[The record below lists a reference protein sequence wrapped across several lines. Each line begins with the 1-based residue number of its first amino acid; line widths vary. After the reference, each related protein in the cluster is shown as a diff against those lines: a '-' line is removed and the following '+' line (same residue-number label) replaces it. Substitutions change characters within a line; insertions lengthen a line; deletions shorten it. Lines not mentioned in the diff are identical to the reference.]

1 MKRIYFKIILSLSII
16 LSSAFIHSDDYT
28 DDAAE
33 VDYYVPGILAND
45 AMQMVNFLL
54 CFFQKTNGSTFIDKG
69 AYAALV
75 DEAKCE
81 TASGADAASEGAAA
95 SGGSSAGGGGGAAG
109 AENAVEQVT
118 YTPGIFQNVTSGNT
132 ATGKGWVDLLLDV
145 GAPQEV
151 PVKARPGK
159 TRTLKSTYLQPV
171 SYTHLTLPT
180 IYSV

>member
-1 MKRIYFKIILSLSII
+1 MKRICLKIILFVSVMFSTTYMH
-16 LSSAFIHSDDYT
+16 ADDYT

-95 SGGSSAGGGGGAAG
+95 SEWDLAGELYGGGAAG
-109 AENAVEQVT
+109 AENAVEEVT

-145 GAPQEV
+145 G
-151 PVKARPGK
+151 G
-159 TRTLKSTYLQPV
+159 TC
-171 SYTHLTLPT
+171 
-180 IYSV
+180 